1 MNSKNRQRLVQ
12 DAEIRAVVLHVLPD
26 GLLVRRDRVH
36 IAAVEHGILHAAVRE
51 TDDVP
56 EGRDVI
62 AAAQEDRLRLAG
74 RLHRDGLA
82 RELAHRLDA
91 ALRADRHDLT
101 ARQIRPRPLIVV
113 LSSRHGKAAPDAVD
127 LSAVDQLGLFLP
139 VDRGEFRAVAHA
151 AERLLRDLDVQ
162 TGDVAVIVHVDI
174 GRIGVAADG
183 ERRERAVGRRGR
195 GAAGQQERRERRKKR
210 RCAPKPFVWYHRSP
224 CLLLSLFP
232 CGRKYRMLSFSIHD
246 FARRYNNIGR

>member
-1 MNSKNRQRLVQ
+1 M
-12 DAEIRAVVLHVLPD
+12 P
-26 GLLVRRDRVH
+26 RDRVR
-36 IAAVEHGILHAAVRE
+36 IAAVEHGILHAAVRDA
-51 TDDVP
+51 DDVP
-56 EGRDVI
+56 EGRDVF

-74 RLHRDGLA
+74 GLHRDGLS
-82 RELAHRLDA
+82 REVAQRLDA
-91 ALRADRHDLT
+91 ALRVDRHDLT

-113 LSSRHGKAAPDAVD
+113 LAAVHGKAAPDAVD

-139 VDRGEFRAVAHA
+139 VDRGEFRAAAHA

-195 GAAGQQERRERRKKR
+195 GAAGQQERRQRRKKR
-210 RCAPKPFVWYHRSP
+210 RGAPKPFVWYHRSP
-224 CLLLSLFP
+224 CLLLFLSL
-232 CGRKYRMLSFSIHD
+232 CGRNCRILSFSIHQYTR
-246 FARRYNNIGR
+246 FRPTVQ